1 MGNRQPL
8 NLSEK
13 ELLYRRKQEGA
24 SHAEV
29 ASELG
34 CAIETVRKLW
44 RAYRRGLKKRKR
56 GRPAAGIL
64 STYPPEMAPKALELK
79 QAHPH
84 WGPANVLLD
93 LRKYFEGKQV
103 HFPSPSRLSAFF
115 RVSCPKAV
123 QRHGKPT
130 PPPSPPPSMV
140 RQIHYCW
147 QIDAKEA
154 IKLEN
159 GEVASYLDIRDPVS
173 AVMIASQAF
182 LTTRTPATYRKIT
195 LSEIRDTLRQAFSEW
210 GRPAEIQTDHEDVYA
225 GAPQS
230 DFPMPFTLWLL
241 GLGIKHCFSRDHCPT
256 DQPHI
261 ERNHRTLGD
270 MSWKDQLPKDLAD
283 FQQQLDT
290 CRLRYNHEF
299 PSHASDCQG
308 QAPLV
313 RHPQAVFSGRPYQTS
328 CEWDQFDL
336 ASVDHYLAKF
346 RWVRKA
352 DSHGVV
358 FVGNH
363 PYNLGKKY
371 KGQSVLVRFQ
381 PEQRSFSFETEQGF
395 LIKLLPA
402 VGLDT
407 SDLTG
412 LIPNPIASGIPFQLT
427 FPWVGV

>member
-1 MGNRQPL
+1 MGKRHPL
-8 NLSEK
+8 DLSEK
-13 ELLYRRKQEGA
+13 ELLYRRKQEGV

-29 ASELG
+29 AHEIG
-34 CAIETVRKLW
+34 CAPETVRKHW
-44 RAYRRGLKKRKR
+44 RAYRRELTKRKR
-56 GRPAAGIL
+56 GRPASGLL
-64 STYPPEMAPKALELK
+64 STYPPEVVQKAVELK

-84 WGPANVLLD
+84 WGPANVLLE
-93 LRKYFEGKQV
+93 LRK
-103 HFPSPSRLSAFF
+103 HFGDSPASLPSPSRMSALFKA
-115 RVSCPKAV
+115 RCPKAV
-123 QRHGKPT
+123 QRHGKPAGA
-130 PPPSPPPSMV
+130 SPPPPV
-140 RQIHYCW
+140 ARQVHQCW

-154 IKLEN
+154 IKLKD

-182 LTTRTPATYRKIT
+182 LTTLTPTTHRKIT
-195 LSEIRDTLRQAFSEW
+195 FREIQVALRLAFSNW

-225 GAPQS
+225 GAHQS

-241 GLGIKHCFSRDHCPT
+241 GLGIRHCFSRDRCPT

-270 MSWKDQLPKDLAD
+270 MSWKDQPPQDLAD

-290 CRLRYNHEF
+290 CRTRYNQEF

-328 CEWDQFDL
+328 SEWDAFDMT
-336 ASVDHYLAKF
+336 AVDQYLAQF

-352 DSHGVV
+352 DSQGVA

-363 PYNLGKKY
+363 PYVLGKKY
-371 KGQSVLVRFQ
+371 KCQSVLVRFH
-381 PEQRSFSFETEQGF
+381 PEQRCFSFETEQAE
-395 LIKLLPA
+395 LIKNLPA
-402 VGLDT
+402 VGLEK
-407 SDLTG
+407 SDFTG
-412 LIPNPIASGIPFQLT
+412 LIPLPHQIGLPVQLT
-427 FPWVGV
+427 LPWVGV